1 MPAPHPQLR
10 EKLVAAS
17 LALVEERGLAL
28 FSLRKVAGRVGVSPS
43 AVYRHFR
50 DKEDL
55 LTAIV
60 EDGIGHI
67 VALQGRYLSEAG
79 TDPVRQLEAMG
90 LAQVRFAWR
99 YPTHFRLL
107 HMPEYSRPDRSEII
121 ARESAASEARIA
133 SLLPALSAL
142 GIEDTASFQRS
153 AYALTYGLCRMHVEG
168 YFPTPHTADELES
181 LARSSYALLLRGAL
195 P

>member
-17 LALVEERGLAL
+17 LAMVESHGLAL

-60 EDGIGHI
+60 EDGVVHI
-67 VALQGRYLSEAG
+67 VALQARYLSAAG
-79 TDPVRQLEAMG
+79 DDPLRQLEAMG
-90 LAQVRFAWR
+90 LAQIRFAWL

-107 HMPEYSRPDRSEII
+107 HMPEYSRADRSEII
-121 ARESAASEARIA
+121 AGSRPPARPASSRCCPRCPPWA
-133 SLLPALSAL
+133 SRTPPPFS
-142 GIEDTASFQRS
+142 SRS
-153 AYALTYGLCRMHVEG
+153 TR
-168 YFPTPHTADELES
+168 
-181 LARSSYALLLRGAL
+181 
-195 P
+195 